1 VTIVIEPPVRVHR
14 RGGYRARYLAG
25 LIAVVLGVAATN
37 LTSTYSLW
45 FLLIG
50 PAVQLVGWLV
60 LPGVLWRRL
69 IVIVPCLVAG
79 LVLVGGPDF
88 AGAFVVLL
96 AGWLLVRHRPPVSY
110 VVVVPLVATVFLLK
124 MTLSEYS
131 QNWLG
136 LLIGAAVTVGC
147 AWFAAW
153 LPVRLAVRRASSGIP
168 ADPQQI

>member
-1 VTIVIEPPVRVHR
+1 MTIVIEPAARLHLW
-14 RGGYRARYLAG
+14 GGYRARYLAG
-25 LIAVVLGVAATN
+25 LAAIVLGIAATN

-50 PAVQLVGWLV
+50 PAVQLLGWLV
-60 LPGVLWRRL
+60 LPGAIWRRL
-69 IVIVPCLVAG
+69 AVVVPCLLAG

-88 AGAFVVLL
+88 AGAYVVLL

-124 MTLSEYS
+124 LTLSEYS

-136 LLIGAAVTVGC
+136 LLIGAVVTVGC
-147 AWFAAW
+147 AWLAAW
-153 LPVRLAVRRASSGIP
+153 LPARLTARRASSGIP
-168 ADPQQI
+168 ADPQRI